1 MRNTRNYQLFQERD
15 AYVTRQNGGLKEA
28 GLKLLE
34 CSKEC
39 SRKEVSN
46 EWKGL
51 EYSRRIQAQKRSKE
65 NGGNGGKF
73 EIGSAKSRLRES
85 NK

>member
-1 MRNTRNYQLFQERD
+1 M
-15 AYVTRQNGGLKEA
+15 ARQNGGLKEA

-51 EYSRRIQAQKRSKE
+51 ECSRRIQAQKRSKE
-65 NGGNGGKF
+65 MAANGGKF
-73 EIGSAKSRLRES
+73 EIGSAKLRRKES